1 MQCEQSMILARA
13 MMARLPAG
21 FASRALYV
29 LSMLATGDDIAD
41 AIMLLSGG
49 GTAFPTRRLLWT
61 VFRPS
66 RNVKVLGK
74 PCSAAKCAVLKLK
87 MWSLSIMTGIGGLK
101 LVSVGQWP
109 GPASNG
115 WSPFVHTE
123 YTF

>member
-41 AIMLLSGG
+41 AMMLLSGG

-74 PCSAAKCAVLKLK
+74 P
-87 MWSLSIMTGIGGLK
+87 
-101 LVSVGQWP
+101 
-109 GPASNG
+109 
-115 WSPFVHTE
+115 
-123 YTF
+123 